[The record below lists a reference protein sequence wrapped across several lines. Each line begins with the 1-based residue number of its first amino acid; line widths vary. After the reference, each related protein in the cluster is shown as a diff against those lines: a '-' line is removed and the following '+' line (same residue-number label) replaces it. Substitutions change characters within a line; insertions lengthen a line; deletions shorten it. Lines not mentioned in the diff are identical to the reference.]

1 MQLKER
7 RFMKTRW
14 DAGQFKLKGKK
25 HMHLTCRCCT
35 ISNYKQEC
43 LEKETNAELL
53 TAYIAYKAEQAI
65 QKEYEQSNATN
76 TIKA

>member
-1 MQLKER
+1 
-7 RFMKTRW
+7 
-14 DAGQFKLKGKK
+14 
-25 HMHLTCRCCT
+25 MHLSCKCCT
-35 ISNYKQEC
+35 ISNLKREC

-53 TAYIAYKAEQAI
+53 TAYISYKAEKAI

>member
-1 MQLKER
+1 
-7 RFMKTRW
+7 MKTRW

-43 LEKETNAELL
+43 FDKETNAELL
-53 TAYIAYKAEQAI
+53 MAYISYKAEQEI
-65 QKEYEQSNATN
+65 QKEYDEKHN
-76 TIKA
+76 TRLG